1 MERVVNQLILQNQ
14 NLVRRVSSLEFIT
27 EVYHEWKKD
36 TDTFGKYLRDKVEE
50 VNKNRV
56 GDSVPDN
63 GQQEA
68 SKWVHRIDAWKLFR
82 GQTRTR

>member
-14 NLVRRVSSLEFIT
+14 NLQRRVSSLEFIT

-50 VNKNRV
+50 VNKNRAR
-56 GDSVPDN
+56 DNVPND
-63 GQQEA
+63 GQQKA
-68 SKWVHRIDAWKLFR
+68 SK
-82 GQTRTR
+82 

>member
-1 MERVVNQLILQNQ
+1 METVVNQLIMQNQ

-50 VNKNRV
+50 VNKNRAR
-56 GDSVPDN
+56 DNVPND
-63 GQQEA
+63 GQQKA
-68 SKWVHRIDAWKLFR
+68 SKWVHSFNSWKWIR
-82 GQTRTR
+82 RKTRTR